1 MLAANPIN
9 TMDKMR
15 TTRMVYEQH
24 KNMAG
29 PSAPCAGC
37 HALFD
42 VIGFGME
49 EMDGLGRYRTMEN
62 GFVVDTTGQL
72 NSPDVKNPSF
82 NGVSELDAKLA
93 SSPDFATCFVQQFFR
108 FAETRTPLPADKC
121 TVTTWAKA
129 FHDGGEHINDLI
141 ASYISDP
148 GFATR
153 QEDR

>member
-1 MLAANPIN
+1 MLAAMPIN
-9 TMDKMR
+9 TMDKTK
-15 TTRMVYEQH
+15 TTRQVYETH

-29 PSAPCAGC
+29 PMSTCASC
-37 HALFD
+37 HSLFD

-62 GFVVDTTGQL
+62 MQPVDTTGQL
-72 NSPDVKNPSF
+72 NSPDVKDPSF
-82 NGVSELDAKLA
+82 KGVSELDAKLA
-93 SSPDFATCFVQQFFR
+93 GSPNFATCFVQQFFR
-108 FAETRTPLPADKC
+108 FAEARTPLAADKC